1 MKIAL
6 VTEHWFSRY
15 PASDGA
21 TTTVKA
27 IADRLID
34 LGHDVRLVAPGPGL
48 TRYRNSRVVRISPLA
63 KPGAQVRDALAEFD
77 PDLVHVTDPGR
88 IGRRALKHA
97 ERMELRSLVVQQSP
111 VGRTTEDLWV
121 SRVAE
126 RADDVVVTAGWMA
139 EALARLGVTASLWR
153 PGVDAHAF
161 TPALR
166 DPWLHSKWARGASS
180 QPRVVVGY
188 AGALARRHDV
198 RELAQLAGVPGVRV
212 VLIGDGGQRAWLAD
226 RLPGAKLV
234 GPLGTGDLAIALA
247 SLDVVVHPG
256 RSETCCH
263 VLREAG
269 ASGVPV
275 VAPRSGGAA
284 ELVRNLETGLLYD
297 PDTSGGPAEAV
308 ASLVADPRRAYL
320 GARARELALDRS
332 WTDAVDELIGSHYVG
347 TRHGGSRSA

>member
-1 MKIAL
+1 MRIAL

-15 PASDGA
+15 PASDGT

-27 IADRLID
+27 VADRLID
-34 LGHDVRLVAPGPGL
+34 LGHEVRLVAPGPGL

-63 KPGAQVRDALAEFD
+63 QPGAQVRDALAEFD

-111 VGRTTEDLWV
+111 VGRATEDLWV

-126 RADDVVVTAGWMA
+126 RADDVVVTAGWMV
-139 EALARLGVTASLWR
+139 EALARLGVVAALWR
-153 PGVDAHAF
+153 PGVDGHAF

-166 DPWLHSKWARGASS
+166 DPWLHGKWAREG
-180 QPRVVVGY
+180 RVVVGY

-198 RELAQLAGVPGVRV
+198 RELALLSGVPGIRV
-212 VLIGDGGQRAWLAD
+212 VLIGDGTQRGWLAD

-275 VAPRSGGAA
+275 VAPRSGGAG

-297 PDTSGGPAEAV
+297 ADTPGGPAEAV
-308 ASLVADPRRAYL
+308 ASLAADPRRSYL
-320 GARARELALDRS
+320 GARARELALERS
-332 WTDAVDELIGSHYVG
+332 WTRAVDELIDALV
-347 TRHGGSRSA
+347 TCR

>member
-27 IADRLID
+27 VADRLID
-34 LGHDVRLVAPGPGL
+34 RGHEVRLVAPGPGL
-48 TRYRNSRVVRISPLA
+48 TRYRNGRVVRISPLA

-97 ERMELRSLVVQQSP
+97 ERMELPTLVVQQSP
-111 VGRTTEDLWV
+111 VPRPAEDLWV
-121 SRVAE
+121 ARVAE
-126 RADDVVVTAGWMA
+126 RAGEVVVTAAWMA
-139 EALARLGVTASLWR
+139 DALRGLGVEAAVWR

-166 DPWLHSKWARGASS
+166 DPWLHAKWARGATA

-188 AGALARRHDV
+188 AGSLARRHDV
-198 RELAQLAGVPGVRV
+198 RDLAQLAGVPGIRV
-212 VLIGDGGQRAWLAD
+212 VLIGEGGQRGWLAD

-247 SLDVVVHPG
+247 SLDIVVHPG
-256 RSETCCH
+256 RQETCAH

-269 ASGVPV
+269 AAGVPV

-284 ELVRNLETGLLYD
+284 EVVRNLETGLLYD
-297 PDTSGGPAEAV
+297 AGAPAALAEAV
-308 ASLVADPRRAYL
+308 ASLAADPRRGYL
-320 GARARELALDRS
+320 GARARELSVRRD
-332 WTDAVDELIGSHYVG
+332 WPTAVDELIGSHYLG
-347 TRHGGSRSA
+347 TARRGSRPV

>member
-1 MKIAL
+1 MRIAL

-27 IADRLID
+27 LADRLID
-34 LGHDVRLVAPGPGL
+34 HGHEVRLIAPGPGL

-63 KPGAQVRDALAEFD
+63 KPGTQVRDALAEFD
-77 PDLVHVTDPGR
+77 PDLVHVTDAGR

-97 ERMELRSLVVQQSP
+97 ERMDLRTLVVQQSP
-111 VGRTTEDLWV
+111 VARATDDLWV

-126 RADDVVVTAGWMA
+126 RAGDMVVTAGWMKA
-139 EALARLGVTASLWR
+139 ALAGLGVTASVWR

-166 DPWLHSKWARGASS
+166 DPWLHNKWARDG
-180 QPRVVVGY
+180 RVVVGY

-198 RELAQLAGVPGVRV
+198 RDLARLSGVPGVRV
-212 VLIGDGGQRAWLAD
+212 VLIGDGGQRGWLAD
-226 RLPGAKLV
+226 RLPGAKLL

-247 SLDVVVHPG
+247 SLDILVHPG

-275 VAPRSGGAA
+275 IAPRSGGAA

-297 PDTSGGPAEAV
+297 PDAPTGLAEAV
-308 ASLVADPRRAYL
+308 TSLAADPRRGYL
-320 GARARELALDRS
+320 GARGREVALERDWAS
-332 WTDAVDELIGSHYVG
+332 AVDELI
-347 TRHGGSRSA
+347 SAKMSLT